1 MLLRLVGNI
10 SWWTTHR
17 GRSVCSDDFNN
28 MVLPK
33 TFELSLAK
41 PEITRNLKYVH
52 LYLFFVIV
60 FSDSAEKKA
69 EVRTGHRGLL
79 SILAILC

>member
-28 MVLPK
+28 VVLPK

-52 LYLFFVIV
+52 LYLV
-60 FSDSAEKKA
+60 
-69 EVRTGHRGLL
+69 L
-79 SILAILC
+79 